1 MNDIKLTVAVAIYN
15 VEKYLS
21 KCLESLLNQTEKNG
35 YEILLINDG
44 STDNSRKICEE
55 FIEKGLNAKIINKE
69 NGGIVSVRNLSID
82 LAKGEYILFLDGD
95 DYIEN
100 ETIEIIFKELED
112 YDLLVFG
119 FNWIKNNVKV
129 KDNRFNINELR
140 LRNDV
145 KFLEQ
150 DIYIY
155 KLNTG
160 IVNKVFRMR
169 IIKEKNIYFKNY
181 KTSEDFI
188 FLYDFLKEAD
198 NYKKIT
204 QSLHNYIYR
213 PNSLSNTRDKEYYIC
228 YLKVLNYYINAEK
241 NKNDIFYKYLLEEY
255 VYLIREMKKIKFILN
270 DNKIRILRKN
280 IEKELTLRNFFI
292 NSKIKFKMKIRYLK
306 LKGRK

>member
-150 DIYIY
+150 DIYI
-155 KLNTG
+155 N
-160 IVNKVFRMR
+160 
-169 IIKEKNIYFKNY
+169 
-181 KTSEDFI
+181 
-188 FLYDFLKEAD
+188 
-198 NYKKIT
+198 
-204 QSLHNYIYR
+204 
-213 PNSLSNTRDKEYYIC
+213 
-228 YLKVLNYYINAEK
+228 
-241 NKNDIFYKYLLEEY
+241 
-255 VYLIREMKKIKFILN
+255 
-270 DNKIRILRKN
+270 
-280 IEKELTLRNFFI
+280 
-292 NSKIKFKMKIRYLK
+292 
-306 LKGRK
+306 